1 MTIVRNVFRRKTR
14 AFLTIFGITIGVL
27 ALVVMGAMAEK
38 LQLLVDGGLTYY
50 GDKVMV
56 ADAGGANGFGAPL
69 SIAKVREI
77 EKVPGVAKASAN
89 LGMLIDKDQ
98 AASVGVPP
106 MIMGTDFRSDGLE
119 TFKID
124 YVEGRALRAGD
135 EGKVTLGSDLA
146 RKLKAGVGETV
157 TLRGEKFVVVGVA
170 DKTLT
175 APDNTAMVTMADAQ
189 RLFVQDLPAAIAS
202 QVNIND
208 MCTGI
213 AVYPKPGVN
222 PETLATRINAEI
234 SGVKASG
241 PSAFKEQVGNQMK
254 LFNMIIY
261 SVAFISLLIGGM
273 SVVNTM
279 SMSVSER
286 TREIGIRK
294 AIGAGHGTIMRQFI
308 AESALIGF
316 VGGLTGLAIGSL
328 IAMGLNQAGES
339 SGTMLFLVTSRL
351 ALGSLAFA
359 VCLGALA
366 GLYPAWHA
374 ARLSPVRALRFE

>member
-50 GDKVMV
+50 ADKVMV
-56 ADAGGANGFGAPL
+56 ADAGSANGFGAPL

-146 RKLKAGVGETV
+146 RKLKADVGETV
-157 TLRGEKFVVVGVA
+157 TLRGEKFVVVGIA

-189 RLFVQDLPAAIAS
+189 RLFAQDLPAAIAS

-213 AVYPKPGVN
+213 AVYPKSDVD
-222 PETLATRINAEI
+222 PETLAARINAEI

-241 PSAFKEQVGNQMK
+241 PNAFKEQVGNQMK

-294 AIGAGHGTIMRQFI
+294 AIGAGHGKIMRQFI

-328 IAMGLNQAGES
+328 IAMGLNQAGEA